1 VNDKGGSTP
10 KMQGLEELIEAAPT
24 AMIHLNSDASAIQ
37 INSQWSI
44 STGQSS
50 ESGLDSGWMK
60 MLDEE
65 SQEDFLTDLRNS
77 LRDGSSIRGRL
88 KLKNTSGQTRWVE
101 VSTIPLRNPSNN
113 PEGSVMLLSD
123 ISEEME
129 EAKRAKELTRVL
141 EASPDLVAILDP
153 LGRAI
158 TWANDA
164 ITSHLN
170 SKSNEQL
177 LNSLDSWSQ
186 AQYATV
192 ALPTVRSTGIWRGE
206 LRLSTS
212 QNKILPISTLLVAH
226 RNEENQ
232 IEAISMVA
240 RDLSELKAAEQRVE
254 ASEIRLAAL
263 VEHASDLVCVAD
275 DVGRVIYASP
285 AVARVLNLSASELEG
300 TPVFDLVHPDDR
312 EGLMGKMEEIV
323 NTPGISPSLEARVA
337 HADGGW
343 RHMEVVTTNLLNNP
357 AVSGIVINARDITE
371 RVEVAAQLEEKAFHD
386 ELTGLPNRSLLLE
399 RLADALHRASRH
411 DRMVG
416 VLFLDLDRFK
426 VVNDSLG
433 HSVGDE
439 LLSETARRLEQTIRP
454 DDTVARLGGD
464 EFVVV
469 IGNMIRTTD
478 ALVAAER
485 VRSAVAQPVTL
496 GNESTVVTT
505 SVGIAIA
512 FGDESPAELLQ
523 DADTAMYRAKE
534 GGRDRAEMFDD
545 HLRAQAVRRHSVE
558 QTLRSALENKRI
570 EVHFQPVVRISDGS
584 VVGAEALAR
593 IRTPEGE
600 LLQPVEFIDVAED
613 SGLIADLGSQ
623 VLTLAFQRVARWS
636 KNANRPF
643 SMAVNVSAR
652 QLADPAFPALVGE
665 ALKAN
670 NLEPEQVALEFTESA
685 LIAANPVTEQV
696 LGQLTELGIRM
707 GLDDFGTGF
716 SSMTYLKRFPINFLK
731 IDRTFVAGLDSNDD
745 DTAIV
750 TGTVALAH
758 SLGLQVVAEG
768 VETEPQLQQL
778 QKLQCDLAQGFH
790 FSEPVTDAEFDR
802 FLNHSWTPRPV
813 SSN

>member
-312 EGLMGKMEEIV
+312 EDLMGKMEEIV

>member
-1 VNDKGGSTP
+1 
-10 KMQGLEELIEAAPT
+10 MQGLEELIEAAPT

-312 EGLMGKMEEIV
+312 EDLMGKMEEIV

-478 ALVAAER
+478 ALV
-485 VRSAVAQPVTL
+485 
-496 GNESTVVTT
+496 
-505 SVGIAIA
+505 
-512 FGDESPAELLQ
+512 
-523 DADTAMYRAKE
+523 
-534 GGRDRAEMFDD
+534 
-545 HLRAQAVRRHSVE
+545 
-558 QTLRSALENKRI
+558 
-570 EVHFQPVVRISDGS
+570 
-584 VVGAEALAR
+584 
-593 IRTPEGE
+593 
-600 LLQPVEFIDVAED
+600 
-613 SGLIADLGSQ
+613 
-623 VLTLAFQRVARWS
+623 
-636 KNANRPF
+636 
-643 SMAVNVSAR
+643 
-652 QLADPAFPALVGE
+652 
-665 ALKAN
+665 
-670 NLEPEQVALEFTESA
+670 
-685 LIAANPVTEQV
+685 
-696 LGQLTELGIRM
+696 
-707 GLDDFGTGF
+707 
-716 SSMTYLKRFPINFLK
+716 
-731 IDRTFVAGLDSNDD
+731 
-745 DTAIV
+745 
-750 TGTVALAH
+750 
-758 SLGLQVVAEG
+758 
-768 VETEPQLQQL
+768 QQL
-778 QKLQCDLAQGFH
+778 L
-790 FSEPVTDAEFDR
+790 SP
-802 FLNHSWTPRPV
+802 
-813 SSN
+813 

>member
-1 VNDKGGSTP
+1 
-10 KMQGLEELIEAAPT
+10 MQGLEELIEAAPT

-312 EGLMGKMEEIV
+312 EDLMGKMEEIV

-570 EVHFQPVVRISDGS
+570 EVHFQPVVRISDGF

>member
-1 VNDKGGSTP
+1 VNNQGDSTS
-10 KMQGLEELIEAAPT
+10 KMQGLEDLIEAAPT
-24 AMIHLNSDASAIQ
+24 AMIHLRSDGSAIQ
-37 INSQWSI
+37 INSQWSV
-44 STGQSS
+44 STGQEC
-50 ESGLDSGWMK
+50 ESALEFGWME

-65 SQEDFLTDLRNS
+65 SREDFLKDLNDS
-77 LRDGSSIRGRL
+77 LKNGSSIRGRL
-88 KLKNTSGQTRWVE
+88 KLKSISDQTRWVD
-101 VSTIPLRNPSNN
+101 VSTIPLRDSSTTPK
-113 PEGSVMLLSD
+113 GSVMLLSD
-123 ISEEME
+123 ISDEME
-129 EAKRAKELTRVL
+129 EARRAKELTRVL

-164 ITSHLN
+164 IATHLN
-170 SKSNEQL
+170 TESNEQL
-177 LNSLDSWSQ
+177 LDSLDSWSQ

-192 ALPTVRSTGIWRGE
+192 ALPTVRSSGTWRGE

-275 DVGRVIYASP
+275 DAGRVIYASP

-312 EGLMGKMEEIV
+312 GNLMGRMEEIV

-469 IGNMIRTTD
+469 IGNMVRTTD

-570 EVHFQPVVRISDGS
+570 EVHFQPLVRISDGS

-636 KNANRPF
+636 KIANRPF

-665 ALKAN
+665 ALEKN
-670 NLEPEQVALEFTESA
+670 NLEPQQVALEFTESA

-696 LGQLTELGIRM
+696 LGELTELGIRM

-802 FLNHSWTPRPV
+802 FLNHSWSPSPI

>member
-1 VNDKGGSTP
+1 
-10 KMQGLEELIEAAPT
+10 MQGLEELIEAAPT

-312 EGLMGKMEEIV
+312 ENLMGNMEEIV
-323 NTPGISPSLEARVA
+323 NTPGISPSLQACVA

-665 ALKAN
+665 ALKTN
-670 NLEPEQVALEFTESA
+670 NLEPQQVALEFTESA

-696 LGQLTELGIRM
+696 LGELTELGIRM

-790 FSEPVTDAEFDR
+790 FSEPVTDAEFDS
-802 FLNHSWTPRPV
+802 FLNYSWTPRPV

>member
-1 VNDKGGSTP
+1 MNDKGDSTP
-10 KMQGLEELIEAAPT
+10 RMQGIADLIEAAPT
-24 AMIHLNSDASAIQ
+24 VMIHLRSDASAIQ
-37 INSQWSI
+37 INSQWSV

-50 ESGLDSGWMK
+50 ESGLEFGWME

-65 SQEDFLTDLRNS
+65 SREDFLTDLNNS
-77 LRDGSSIRGRL
+77 LRDGTSIRGRL
-88 KLKNTSGQTRWVE
+88 KLQNVSGQTRWVD
-101 VSTIPLRNPSNN
+101 VSTIPLTDSSNTSK
-113 PEGSVMLLSD
+113 GSVMLLSD

-153 LGRAI
+153 LGRVI

-164 ITSHLN
+164 IANHLN
-170 SKSNEQL
+170 IKSEEQL
-177 LNSLDSWSQ
+177 LDSLDSWSQ

-192 ALPTVRSTGIWRGE
+192 ALPTVRSSGIWRGE

-212 QNKILPISTLLVAH
+212 QNQILPISTLLVAH
-226 RNEENQ
+226 RDEDNR

-275 DVGRVIYASP
+275 EVGRVIYASP

-312 EGLMGKMEEIV
+312 ENLIGKMQEIV

-433 HSVGDE
+433 HSVGDD

-469 IGNMIRTTD
+469 ISNMVRTTD

-496 GNESTVVTT
+496 GNESTVITT

-512 FGDESPAELLQ
+512 FGDEAPAELLQ

-570 EVHFQPVVRISDGS
+570 EVHFQPVIRISDGS

-613 SGLIADLGSQ
+613 SGLISDLGSQ
-623 VLTLAFQRVARWS
+623 VLTIAFQRVARWS
-636 KNANRPF
+636 KDANRPF

-652 QLADPAFPALVGE
+652 QLADPAFPGLVSD

-670 NLEPEQVALEFTESA
+670 DLEPQQVALEFTESA

-696 LGQLTELGIRM
+696 LGELTELGIRM

-731 IDRTFVAGLDSNDD
+731 IDRTFVAGLDSNED

-778 QKLQCDLAQGFH
+778 QKLQCDLAQGFY

-802 FLNHSWTPRPV
+802 FLNHSWNPRSV

>member
-1 VNDKGGSTP
+1 MNDKGGSTP

-312 EGLMGKMEEIV
+312 EDLMGKMEEIV

-570 EVHFQPVVRISDGS
+570 EVHFQPVVRISDGF

-670 NLEPEQVALEFTESA
+670 NLDPEQVALEFTESA

>member
-1 VNDKGGSTP
+1 MP
-10 KMQGLEELIEAAPT
+10 KLQGLENLIEAAPT
-24 AMIHLNSDASAIQ
+24 PIIHLASDASALKV
-37 INSQWSI
+37 NPQWSI
-44 STGQSS
+44 STGQTT
-50 ESGLDSGWMK
+50 EEAIEFGWME

-65 SQEDFLTDLRNS
+65 SREDFLADLNRS
-77 LRDGSSIRGRL
+77 LSQGNSIRGRL
-88 KLKNTSGQTRWVE
+88 KLQNISGQTRWVD
-101 VSTIPLRNPSNN
+101 VSTIPLRNESNI

-129 EAKRAKELTRVL
+129 EARRAKELTRVL

-153 LGRAI
+153 LGGII

-164 ITSHLN
+164 IANHLN
-170 SKSNEQL
+170 LNSRKQL
-177 LNSLDSWSQ
+177 LESLDSWSQ

-192 ALPTVRSTGIWRGE
+192 ALPTVRSSGIWRGE
-206 LRLSTS
+206 LRLTTS
-212 QNKILPISTLLVAH
+212 NNKILPISTLLVAH

-240 RDLSELKAAEQRVE
+240 RDLSELKAAEQRIE

-275 DVGRVIYASP
+275 EAGRVIYASP

-312 EGLMGKMEEIV
+312 ETLLGKVQEIV
-323 NTPGISPSLEARVA
+323 KTPGISPSLEARVA

-433 HSVGDE
+433 HSMGDE

-464 EFVVV
+464 EFVVI
-469 IGNMIRTTD
+469 IGNMVRTTD

-485 VRSAVAQPVTL
+485 VRTAVAQPVTL

-512 FGDESPAELLQ
+512 FGEEAPDELLQ

-558 QTLRSALENKRI
+558 QTLRSALENNRI

-593 IRTPEGE
+593 IRTTEGE
-600 LLQPVEFIDVAED
+600 LLQPIEFIDIAED

-623 VLTLAFQRVARWS
+623 VLTIAFQRVSRWS
-636 KNANRPF
+636 NEANKPF

-652 QLADPAFPALVGE
+652 QLADPAFPALVSE
-665 ALKAN
+665 ALKSN
-670 NLEPEQVALEFTESA
+670 NLDPQQVALEFTESA

-696 LGQLTELGIRM
+696 LGELTELGIRM

-731 IDRTFVAGLDSNDD
+731 IDRTFVAGLDNNDD

-768 VETEPQLQQL
+768 VETEPQLKQL

-802 FLNHSWTPRPV
+802 FLNYSWDTRTI

>member
-300 TPVFDLVHPDDR
+300 TPVFDLIHPDDR
-312 EGLMGKMEEIV
+312 EDLMGKMEEIV

>member
-1 VNDKGGSTP
+1 MNDKGGSTP

-312 EGLMGKMEEIV
+312 EDLMGKMEEIV

>member
-1 VNDKGGSTP
+1 MNDKGGSTP

-312 EGLMGKMEEIV
+312 EDLMGKMEEIV

-670 NLEPEQVALEFTESA
+670 NLDPEQVALEFTESA

-716 SSMTYLKRFPINFLK
+716 SSMTYLKGFPINFLK